1 MKKAL
6 ILAEGF
12 FATND
17 GKTAHGLLRYS
28 TRYKIVGVIDSKLKN
43 MDSGL
48 IMNGKPNGIMIYGSL
63 EEALREHADTDTLII
78 GVATEGGYLPKG
90 YREIVKKALERGIS
104 VVSGLHEFLS
114 DDPELVK
121 IAQNNN
127 AEIIDVR
134 KIFRDMKIPFRG
146 VIKDVKALKV
156 VVLGTDSVVGKRT
169 TAIMINNEL
178 QERGVKSVFIGT
190 GQTSWM
196 QGFKYTVV
204 IDALI
209 NDFVAGAIEN
219 IVWQAYKNENPDVIV
234 ISGQGSILHPAFP
247 GSFEILAVTKPEF
260 IVLQHAPKRKFFDG
274 FPGFEIPSL
283 DRYIKV
289 INLLTERN
297 VEAITINHENM
308 NQDEVNFIKNEYKQK
323 YNVVVCDPLLDG
335 VSEIVD
341 VILRKYLS
349 VMR

>member
-1 MKKAL
+1 VKKAI

-12 FATND
+12 FGTND

-28 TRYKIVGVIDSKLKN
+28 AQYKVVGVIDSEFKG

-48 IMNGKPNGIMIYGSL
+48 IIDGKPNGIMVYESL
-63 EEALREHADTDTLII
+63 EEGLKAHPDAEVLII

-90 YREIVKKALERGIS
+90 YREIIRKALERGVSI
-104 VVSGLHEFLS
+104 VSGLHEFLS
-114 DDPELVK
+114 DDPELMR
-121 IAQNNN
+121 IARNNN

-146 VIKDVKALKV
+146 VIKEVKALKV

-178 QERGVKSVFIGT
+178 LRRGIKSVFIGT

-209 NDFVAGAIEN
+209 NDFVAGAIED
-219 IVWQAYKNENPDVIV
+219 IIWRAYKNEKPDVIV

-247 GSFEILAVTKPEF
+247 GSFEILAAAKPEF

-274 FPGFEIPSL
+274 FPGFEIPSI
-283 DRYIKV
+283 DRYIRA
-289 INLLTERN
+289 INILTERN

-308 NQDEVNFIKNEYKQK
+308 SKEEVNYIKREYEQK
-323 YNVVVCDPLLDG
+323 YNVVVCDPLWDG
-335 VSEIVD
+335 VGKIVD
-341 VILRKYLS
+341 IILEKYLS
-349 VMR
+349 VTQ